1 MPAEIWFLNE
11 HFVVNLSKYYHYL
24 PHYLSA
30 DLFMNPLTQ
39 EYNYRAYIIDNIK
52 SLELLDQKSM
62 YSYVDFYVNKKISK
76 GFIKHKTS
84 RRLPGDD

>member
-1 MPAEIWFLNE
+1 
-11 HFVVNLSKYYHYL
+11 
-24 PHYLSA
+24 
-30 DLFMNPLTQ
+30 MNPLTQ

-52 SLELLDQKSM
+52 SLELLDRKSM
-62 YSYVDFYVNKKISK
+62 YSYLDFYVNKKISK